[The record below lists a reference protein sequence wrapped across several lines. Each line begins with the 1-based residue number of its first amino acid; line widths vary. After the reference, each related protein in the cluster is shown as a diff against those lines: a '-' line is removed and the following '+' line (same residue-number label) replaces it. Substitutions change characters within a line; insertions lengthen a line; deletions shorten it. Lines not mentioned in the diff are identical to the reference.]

1 MLARGAGFLLKKA
14 LQKYGLKGVGK
25 NYPKVGTV
33 FNSPETAQKAK
44 IIYEQARMTDV
55 RISNLF
61 NKYLAGKTGLRG
73 DMPFKATLHE
83 SDMWRYFGYG
93 GKGPIGKRKTGLLG
107 QITERDINYL
117 SRFLK

>member
-1 MLARGAGFLLKKA
+1 
-14 LQKYGLKGVGK
+14 
-25 NYPKVGTV
+25 
-33 FNSPETAQKAK
+33 
-44 IIYEQARMTDV
+44 
-55 RISNLF
+55 
-61 NKYLAGKTGLRG
+61 
-73 DMPFKATLHE
+73 MPFKATLHE